1 MCPCW
6 LVRGRTAREGI
17 TVRTAQ
23 AGSPLQHH
31 FPIGSYVPVSDETI
45 DELKAQSLLS
55 SERFLD
61 LLIDKIGYTNY
72 LKNRSRSS
80 QASGDPRLR

>member
-1 MCPCW
+1 M
-6 LVRGRTAREGI
+6 
-17 TVRTAQ
+17 
-23 AGSPLQHH
+23 
-31 FPIGSYVPVSDETI
+31 SDETI

-72 LKNRSRSS
+72 LKNRSARNSRP
-80 QASGDPRLR
+80 GDPMTQMTVLQGAIREL